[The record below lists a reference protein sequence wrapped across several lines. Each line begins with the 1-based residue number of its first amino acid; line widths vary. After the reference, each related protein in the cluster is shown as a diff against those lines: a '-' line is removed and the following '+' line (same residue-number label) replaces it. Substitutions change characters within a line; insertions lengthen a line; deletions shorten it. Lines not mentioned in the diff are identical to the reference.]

1 MDVMSKLPEESIDLI
16 YIDPP
21 FFSNMNYEI
30 IWGDGAERRAFE
42 DRWKGGINVYADWM
56 EERLRE
62 MRRLLKPTGSI
73 YVHLDWHAVHYV
85 KQRMDGIFGYNSL
98 QNDIIWYYRGGGVSK
113 RRFGRRHDHILFY
126 TKGDKWYFNP
136 DDLREPYAEATVE
149 RFKHY
154 IGNVRGGQDFGMQ
167 TLHPEGKYPDDVWEM
182 QPIAPSAKE
191 RLGYPTQKPER
202 LLERII
208 LASSKPGDIVAD
220 FFCGCGTTLVVA
232 HRLGRK
238 WIGCDVSPTACRIM
252 ADRMRKVGATDI
264 TIEGLPVTAEELKEL
279 KPFEFQNYIINSI
292 HGTHS
297 KTKAADYGIDGY
309 TFFEHNPVQVKQSEH
324 VGRPD
329 VQKFSSAI
337 RKERKNKGLMVA
349 FSFSKFTYEE
359 AARLKHQ
366 EGIEIELKTVAE
378 LLVEG

>member
-1 MDVMSKLPEESIDLI
+1 MDE
-16 YIDPP
+16 
-21 FFSNMNYEI
+21 
-30 IWGDGAERRAFE
+30 
-42 DRWKGGINVYADWM
+42 
-56 EERLRE
+56 
-62 MRRLLKPTGSI
+62 
-73 YVHLDWHAVHYV
+73 
-85 KQRMDGIFGYNSL
+85 IFGYNSL

-136 DDLREPYAEATVE
+136 DELREPYAEATIE

-154 IGNVRGGQDFGMQ
+154 IGNVRDGRDFGVQ

-208 LASSKPGDIVAD
+208 LASSKPSDIVAD

-232 HRLGRK
+232 QRLGRK
-238 WIGCDVSPTACRIM
+238 WIGCDVSPTACRVM
-252 ADRMRKVGATDI
+252 ADRLRKVGATDI

-297 KTKAADYGIDGY
+297 KTKSADYDIDGY
-309 TFFEHNPVQVKQSEH
+309 TFFEHNPVQVKQREH

-337 RKERKNKGLMVA
+337 RKEKKAKGLMVA
-349 FSFSKFTYEE
+349 FGFSKLAYEE
-359 AARLKHQ
+359 AARLKDE

-378 LLVEG
+378 LLGEKPA